1 MSAESIEGLF
11 LKARQAIE
19 QRDWA
24 TAKMMYLQALGLKSD
39 LPDVHYGLATVY
51 FQLRE
56 LTSAAHHFKEVTRL
70 DPQRVGAFVNL
81 GAVLNLLDHLD
92 EAVVALRR
100 SIQLDAKRVEGYY
113 NLGLV
118 YRRKGQTDLAIQAYR
133 EAIRLNP
140 RMSDAHLNLANLLF
154 EKEQYRQAET
164 NYQKALELRPGW
176 EKAIDGL
183 EAAREAAA
191 LQENKGLSGLAV
203 GSSGRIAKSGGSV
216 LDQTVDPTVHAT
228 LLTNLH
234 QGTIDAMDAGRLL
247 QQNPG
252 ERSRTLHQGA
262 VEFSAERRR
271 RRGRRPGRVRQ
282 EIRVRPPAHARHPGG
297 GGPAHHQ
304 AAQPGDAFPV
314 GRGVSGGGRST
325 RPSGFRRSDAA
336 SYRFARSP
344 IKVW

>member
-19 QRDWA
+19 QRDWG

-70 DPQRVGAFVNL
+70 DPQRVGAYVNL
-81 GAVLNLLDHLD
+81 GAVLNLLDQLD

-118 YRRKGQTDLAIQAYR
+118 YRRKGQLDLAIQAYR

-154 EKEQYRQAET
+154 EKEQYRQAEA

-191 LQENKGLSGLAV
+191 LEENKGPSGLAV
-203 GSSGRIAKSGGSV
+203 GSSGRLVKGGGNA
-216 LDQTVDPTVHAT
+216 LDQTVDPTVHAA
-228 LLTNLH
+228 LLTGLH
-234 QGTIDAMDAGRLL
+234 QATIDAMDAGRLL
-247 QQNPG
+247 QQILEKEVEPSIKDLSSSLLNA
-252 ERSRTLHQGA
+252 GA
-262 VEFSAERRR
+262 
-271 RRGRRPGRVRQ
+271 
-282 EIRVRPPAHARHPGG
+282 GG
-297 GGPAHHQ
+297 GGDLDECVKKFESALQHMRDTQ
-304 AAQPGDAFPV
+304 AAVARRIIKLRELEAHFP
-314 GRGVSGGGRST
+314 SNE
-325 RPSGFRRSDAA
+325 A
-336 SYRFARSP
+336 
-344 IKVW
+344 